1 MTKDLFKSEIK
12 QVGGYLKEVVTFFDS
27 SGKPISHV
35 VNPLMVELRP
45 RDITQIFVG
54 ALLVSSPLCFT
65 EEVWTLSI
73 SLKNQN
79 VMYLAISSIVT
90 VLLFVYYN
98 FYRDK
103 LRGNFIE
110 FVKRI
115 IAIYT
120 ISILSV
126 ILVLFLI
133 DKFPIMTTPY
143 IAIKRV
149 IIIGF
154 PSIFGAVITDS
165 LK

>member
-1 MTKDLFKSEIK
+1 MTNERTKFEIK

-54 ALLVSSPLCFT
+54 ALLVASPLCFT
-65 EEVWTLSI
+65 EEVWNLSVN
-73 SLKNQN
+73 LKNQN
-79 VMYLAISSIVT
+79 VMYLAGSSIIT

-103 LRGNFIE
+103 LRGNVIE
-110 FVKRI
+110 FIKRI

-126 ILVLFLI
+126 VLVLFLI
-133 DKFPIMTTPY
+133 DKFPIITTPY
-143 IAIKRV
+143 VAIKRV

-154 PSIFGAVITDS
+154 PAIFGAVITDS

>member
-35 VNPLMVELRP
+35 INPLMVELRP

-65 EEVWTLSI
+65 EEVWTLSVN
-73 SLKNQN
+73 LKNEN
-79 VMYLAISSIVT
+79 VIYLAISSIVA

-103 LRGNFIE
+103 LRGNVIE

-115 IAIYT
+115 IAIYIIT
-120 ISILSV
+120 ILSV

>member
-27 SGKPISHV
+27 SGKPISHI

-73 SLKNQN
+73 SLKNEN
-79 VMYLAISSIVT
+79 VVYLAISSIVA

-103 LRGNFIE
+103 LRGNVIE

>member
-1 MTKDLFKSEIK
+1 MTKDRFKSEIK

-65 EEVWTLSI
+65 EEVWVLSMN
-73 SLKNQN
+73 LRNEN
-79 VMYLAISSIVT
+79 VIYLGICSIVV
-90 VLLFVYYN
+90 VLLFVYFN

-103 LRGNFIE
+103 LRGNVIE
-110 FVKRI
+110 FIKRI
-115 IAIYT
+115 IAIYV
-120 ISILSV
+120 ISILSIV
-126 ILVLFLI
+126 LVLFLI

-143 IAIKRV
+143 IALKRV